1 MSQIWFEAKHKE
13 TPVKVLAGYDRP
25 LQHYFVTV
33 FLPDDSDGEE
43 QLLFSS
49 LDDPEATAGRGA
61 LGMSDLLGDCRL
73 GPTPGNGRMGGYTT
87 PEVVMEKLTTLGIT
101 IPQAD
106 AWLETIKKEEGT
118 IRYRFSEEAQAY
130 VSR

>member
-61 LGMSDLLGDCRL
+61 LGMHTLLGNC
-73 GPTPGNGRMGGYTT
+73 RMGGYTT
-87 PEVVMEKLTTLGIT
+87 PELVMEKLTTLGIT
-101 IPQAD
+101 IPQAET
-106 AWLETIKKEEGT
+106 WLETIKKEEGT